1 MKFLLSFLQHYTF
14 LRIVLMVFNIVFIT
28 GDYVIK
34 SGYNSLFSQIL
45 SQEGINIMN
54 NKKVDR
60 IMRSDFRH
68 DATMTLRWRNSDGST
83 QMKMFDFL
91 IWVPNLFYAI
101 KSLSWNRG
109 PSNMGYSTYEYQNF
123 LRIMSTTYKNTAVF
137 DSINITLGSSP
148 INIFI
153 DQLNQKGNGIAILFD
168 TYAIQQQYNSSY
180 YQSPDAPFNADN
192 SPFRTMAAVY
202 YTMGASS
209 NANLGIHF
217 QNIMNNLMPKNVSY
231 NLPPL
236 SRKVNLHY
244 RLRDVRNNMLMRI
257 KEMQG
262 LYAMWY
268 AGDSVTEGP
277 LQSQLAYNEYL
288 VQNMKEF
295 MKDGENGG
303 NNGGSV
309 GGGGGGNV
317 IN

>member
-1 MKFLLSFLQHYTF
+1 ML
-14 LRIVLMVFNIVFIT
+14 FIT
-28 GDYVIK
+28 GDYVING
-34 SGYNSLFSQIL
+34 GYNSLFSQIL
-45 SQEGINIMN
+45 SQEGITIMS
-54 NKKVDR
+54 NKNVDR

-68 DATMTLRWRNSDGST
+68 DTTMTLRWRNPDGST

-109 PSNMGYSTYEYQNF
+109 PSNIGYSTYEYQNF
-123 LRIMSTTYKNTAVF
+123 LRITSTTYKNTAVF

-153 DQLNQKGNGIAILFD
+153 DQLNQKGNGVAILFD

-209 NANLGIHF
+209 SANLGIHF
-217 QNIMNNLMPKNVSY
+217 QNIMNDLMPKNVSY
-231 NLPPL
+231 SLFS
-236 SRKVNLHY
+236 SRKINLHY

-288 VQNMKEF
+288 VENMKEF
-295 MKDGENGG
+295 MKDGE
-303 NNGGSV
+303 
-309 GGGGGGNV
+309 GGGNRGGGSGNM